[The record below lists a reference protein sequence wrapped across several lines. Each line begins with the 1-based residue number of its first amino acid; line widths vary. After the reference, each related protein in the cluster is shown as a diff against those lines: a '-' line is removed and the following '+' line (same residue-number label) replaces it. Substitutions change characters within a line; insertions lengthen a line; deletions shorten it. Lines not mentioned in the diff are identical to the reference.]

1 MREGTAPPL
10 PSLPLLF
17 IAFSILHRSPLSEH
31 LEQANYSASLPP
43 IGERVLVIDGKTF
56 NQGLS
61 IRQFPRFSC

>member
-10 PSLPLLF
+10 PSPPLLF

-43 IGERVLVIDGKTF
+43 IGERVLVIDG
-56 NQGLS
+56 
-61 IRQFPRFSC
+61 